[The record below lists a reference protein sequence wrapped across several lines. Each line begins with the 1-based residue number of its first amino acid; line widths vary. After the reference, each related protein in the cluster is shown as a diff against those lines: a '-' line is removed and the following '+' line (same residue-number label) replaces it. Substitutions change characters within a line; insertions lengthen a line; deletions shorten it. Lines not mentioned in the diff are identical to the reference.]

1 MIYSP
6 RLKKILEYC
15 LERDEYVSV
24 DDLAKL
30 CKTSTRT
37 IFREIKDID
46 HDLKEYDVRLLSKPK
61 AGFYMEGTKE
71 HKDILL
77 KELKV
82 QGIAYMD
89 KEERRNMLIF
99 ELLHS
104 EELEKLVH
112 YASMF
117 QVSEATISNDLD
129 AIAPWFE
136 AYDLTLIRK
145 PGFGVML
152 EGKEEGFRRA
162 MTSIVNQSIQQNEK
176 FQTVNFLDSSSLL
189 HQIFIDTGSQSILKL
204 LDQEILTRTLH
215 VFETYQHELSLDRYA
230 SVGYI
235 GLIIHLV
242 IAIDRIQKHEEITE
256 SSEVLKMVSKDP
268 AYLQAK
274 KMAHY
279 LETEFDIDIP
289 DVETAFIALHIKGAK
304 ITRPEDKDHA
314 VKLKQLVMN
323 MLASFDESIK
333 GILLQDEELMNGL
346 LTHMEPTITRLKNN
360 LPIYNPL
367 RETIQTMYHDL
378 YVQTQRACRFIEI
391 EYDCVVSEDEIAFLT
406 MHVGASIERGKQEP
420 NRKRTVIC
428 GVVCASGI
436 GVSALLSAR
445 ILKAIPEGIE
455 LKTLSMEDITRHR
468 YQEVELLVS
477 TFELSMKDKEI
488 IHVSPLLNEEDMAQ
502 LLHSLKQLW
511 KKEAKHSHQVVENS
525 LYQLKEA
532 STTAVDLL
540 ETLRIVEVSSNIE
553 IPGMIEIIAENFPD
567 HKEPVKQALQKREE
581 LGSIIMEDMG
591 FILLHAKAME
601 IKQPYMMLLYPK
613 EDTFQQYSD
622 IRFVMVML
630 IPQQSTQIQQELC
643 SFINRSLIENDT
655 FLHRLQWK
663 QIIEIKTQVQIIEET
678 YIRQL
683 VHW

>member
-61 AGFYMEGTKE
+61 AGFYMEGTQE

-129 AIAPWFE
+129 AVAPWFE

-162 MTSIVNQSIQQNEK
+162 ITSIVNQSIQQNK
-176 FQTVNFLDSSSLL
+176 NFQTVNFLDSSSLL

-256 SSEVLKMVSKDP
+256 SSEVLDMVSKDP

-279 LETEFDIDIP
+279 LEMEFDIDIP

-323 MLASFDESIK
+323 MLSSFDESIK

-378 YVQTQRACRFIEI
+378 YIQTQRACQLIEE
-391 EYDCVVSEDEIAFLT
+391 EYDCEVSEDEIAFLT
-406 MHVGASIERGKQEP
+406 MHVGASIERGKQEH

-445 ILKAIPEGIE
+445 IKKAIPEGID
-455 LKTLSMEDITRHR
+455 LRTLSMEDITRHR
-468 YQEVELLVS
+468 YQEVELLIS
-477 TFELSMKDKEI
+477 TFELSMEDKEV
-488 IHVSPLLNEEDMAQ
+488 IHVTPLLNEEDMAQ
-502 LLHSLKQLW
+502 LSQSLKRLW
-511 KKEAKHSHQVVENS
+511 KKEAPRNQQVVENS

-532 STTAVDLL
+532 STTAIELL
-540 ETLRIVEVSSNIE
+540 ETLQIVTVSSEIE
-553 IPGMIEIIAENFPD
+553 IPEMIQIIAETFPD
-567 HKEPVKQALQKREE
+567 HTQQIQQALRKREE
-581 LGSIIMEDMG
+581 MGSVIMEDMG
-591 FILLHAKAME
+591 FILLHAKAAD

-613 EDTFQQYSD
+613 DETFQHYTD

-630 IPQQSTQIQQELC
+630 IPQGSTQIQQELC

-655 FLHRLQWK
+655 FLNLLQYHHVT
-663 QIIEIKTQVQIIEET
+663 EIKTQLQIIEES